1 MTKQYS
7 VFGKKIDLYLP
18 GHKLEIEIDGKG
30 HMDRK
35 KRKRRRENEMKKN
48 LDVKLLELIQIV
60 KNLIYILKLVKYT
73 FTLMNQIKN

>member
-1 MTKQYS
+1 MEKDIWTE
-7 VFGKKIDLYLP
+7 KKE
-18 GHKLEIEIDGKG
+18 KEEERETEI
-30 HMDRK
+30 
-35 KRKRRRENEMKKN
+35 KKN

>member
-1 MTKQYS
+1 MEKDIWTE
-7 VFGKKIDLYLP
+7 KKE
-18 GHKLEIEIDGKG
+18 KEEE
-30 HMDRK
+30 
-35 KRKRRRENEMKKN
+35 RENEIKKN